1 MADRKTHRFARALRR
16 AILLIPTLV
25 ALAFFTAAGWL
36 LLTPS
41 GLERA
46 AALAASASADAVR
59 IAGARGRLV
68 GPLAFDRIDVA
79 AGADRYTLHDVAI
92 EWEFMDLLHGQLDIQ
107 RLRIGRLEFALAE
120 SAASTPPADLRLP
133 LAVRVAALEI
143 GILAAHDDPAP
154 LAEDITA
161 ALTSDGA
168 THRLESLT
176 LKSAAGRMTAQGSLA
191 GAAPFALT
199 AELNLATEPGLAIAG
214 VPALA
219 VAARADGTLADAAV
233 AFDGRGADFS
243 LAGQAR
249 LAPFAAQPLVALRLT
264 ARGLDPRAFALTAP
278 RARLALDADLVPDAS
293 GALAGRLRA
302 DNAAAAPL
310 DRDGLPLT
318 HLAANLLLDWNAAP
332 RRIKLTDLALKVG
345 AGGTATGTVDLVWP
359 AGEALPQG
367 TANLVVRGLDPA
379 ALHGAL
385 LPARLDGRIAFTG
398 NDESQRATLALAEGA
413 RRIDATLD
421 RRGEQ
426 LTVSRL
432 LLAQGKAEISG
443 SGALALA
450 PPHAW
455 RFAGG
460 LRHVDPATFVTRLPR
475 GDLNAA
481 FTVEG
486 KLQPQ
491 LAGTLRFRFEPSRLA
506 GQTLG
511 GAGDLAFSAIDR
523 VADLVAA
530 NGKAWLRG
538 TLDLALGD
546 SKLAVRG
553 GWGGPQETLQLTL
566 AAPDLARHR
575 ALLPDIAGA
584 LDLSATLGGFPARP
598 ELVFEAR
605 ARRLA
610 LPDGMGVER
619 LDGSGRLQ
627 GEALSLTLVAEGL
640 RAGATLPRL
649 ELAVAGTRARHRLTA
664 TAGLPEERRL
674 SLAAAGALVD
684 AQDWRDTGW
693 RGRIEQLRLHGE
705 RAALLTASGE
715 LAASRGALAG
725 RLTGRVPDLSGLG
738 PVMAGNL
745 VSTGALEFDA
755 TLAGSFAAPRLAGQV
770 SGSGLAIS
778 LLDHN
783 VHLRD
788 GVLALRVEDERAVL
802 ERLDFVAPQEPPPRA
817 ARIAGFAPSEPGRVS
832 ITGKYDVE
840 RRQAR
845 FDATLTRL
853 PLSQRPERW
862 LVASGTARLEHAD
875 ARLRLAAQLIA
886 DAGFIAEAAKGRPQ
900 LSADIVVRGRE
911 PKTARPLRVET
922 DIALDLGARFHLR
935 AAGLA
940 ARLAGSVRVRG
951 DGDNPLSASGSIA
964 TRDASF
970 EAYGQRLTVERGIV
984 NFQGPLDDPGLN
996 VLALRKGLSVEA
1008 GVAVTGTAQR
1018 PVVRLVSA
1026 PPVPDAEKLSWIV
1039 LGRAPDAG
1047 GADTSLL
1054 IAAAGT
1060 ILGGQSGGI
1069 TGQIGQALG
1078 VDEFSLRQAPDS
1090 DTDTLTSQILTVGKR
1105 LSDRVWLGYEQG
1117 LTAATGTLKFTYAL
1131 TPRVSLVTRTGGDN
1145 AVDVFYN
1152 FRFD

>member
-1 MADRKTHRFARALRR
+1 MALQIPHRLLPVLRR
-16 AILLIPTLV
+16 TLLLIPTLV
-25 ALAFFTAAGWL
+25 ALALFAAAGGL
-36 LLTPS
+36 LLTQP

-46 AALAASASADAVR
+46 AALVAWASADAVR

-68 GPLAFDRIDVA
+68 GPLAFDRVDIAVD
-79 AGADRYTLHDVAI
+79 ADRYTLHGVSID
-92 EWEFMDLLHGQLDIQ
+92 WEFIAILHGRLDIQ
-107 RLRIGRLEFALAE
+107 RLRVDRIEFVLGEGAV
-120 SAASTPPADLRLP
+120 STPPADLRLP
-133 LAVRVAALEI
+133 LPVRVAALDI
-143 GILAAHDDPAP
+143 GAMARHGESAP
-154 LAEDITA
+154 LAENIA
-161 ALTSDGA
+161 A
-168 THRLESLT
+168 RLESDGTKHRIEALT
-176 LKSAAGRMTAQGSLA
+176 FESAAGRVTAEVSLA
-191 GAAPFALT
+191 GAAPFALA

-214 VPALA
+214 APALA
-219 VAARADGTLADAAV
+219 VAARIDGTLAEMAV

-243 LAGQAR
+243 LNGQAR
-249 LAPFAAQPLVALRLT
+249 LAPFAAQPLAALRLT
-264 ARGLDPRAFALTAP
+264 ARGLDPRAFVSTAP
-278 RARLALDADLVPDAS
+278 RARLALDADLAPDAA
-293 GALAGRLRA
+293 GALAGRLRV

-310 DRDGLPLT
+310 DRNGLPLT
-318 HLAANLLLDWNAAP
+318 HLAAKLWLDWNATP
-332 RRIKLTDLALKVG
+332 RRIKLNDLALKVG
-345 AGGTATGTVDLVWP
+345 AGGTATGALDLVWP
-359 AGEALPQG
+359 ADEALPQG
-367 TANLVVRGLDPA
+367 AADLAVRGLDPA

-385 LPARLDGRIAFTG
+385 FPARLDGRIAFVGDAAT
-398 NDESQRATLALAEGA
+398 QRATLALAEGA
-413 RRIDATLD
+413 RRIEATLD
-421 RRGEQ
+421 RRGET
-426 LTVSRL
+426 LTASRL

-450 PPHAW
+450 EPHAW

-460 LRHVDPATFVTRLPR
+460 LRHVDPAAFVNRLPR
-475 GDLNAA
+475 GDLNAG
-481 FTVEG
+481 FTAEG
-486 KLQPQ
+486 KLQPL
-491 LAGTLRFRFEPSRLA
+491 LAGTLRFHFEPSRLA

-511 GAGDLAFSAIDR
+511 GTGDLAFSAIDR
-523 VADLVAA
+523 IDDLVAA

-546 SKLAVRG
+546 SALAARG

-575 ALLPDIAGA
+575 ALLPDIGGA
-584 LDLSATLGGFPARP
+584 LDLTATLGGFPARP
-598 ELVFEAR
+598 ELDFTVR

-610 LPDGMGVER
+610 LPGELGAER
-619 LDGSGRLQ
+619 LEGSGRLQ
-627 GEALSLTLVAEGL
+627 GEALSLTLVAESL

-649 ELAVAGTRARHRLTA
+649 ELAIEGTRARHQLTA

-684 AQDWRDTGW
+684 APDWRDTGW
-693 RGRIEQLRLHGE
+693 RGRIEDLRLDGALP
-705 RAALLTASGE
+705 AALTAAGE
-715 LAASRGALAG
+715 LSANRAALAG
-725 RLTGRVPDLSGLG
+725 RLTGRISDLAGLG
-738 PVMAGNL
+738 PALDGNL
-745 VSTGALEFDA
+745 VSAGALEIDA

-770 SGSGLAIS
+770 RGSGLAIG
-778 LLDHN
+778 LLDHH

-788 GVLALRVEDERAVL
+788 GVLALRFEGERAVL
-802 ERLDFVAPQEPPPRA
+802 ERLDFVAPQEPPQRA
-817 ARIAGFAPSEPGRVS
+817 ARLAGVTNLEPGRVS
-832 ITGKYDVE
+832 VTGEFDME

-845 FDATLTRL
+845 FAATLTRL

-875 ARLRLAAQLIA
+875 TRLRLGAQLTA

-900 LSADIVVRGRE
+900 LAEDVVVRGRA
-911 PKTARPLRVET
+911 PKPARPLRVET

-951 DGDNPLSASGSIA
+951 DGAGPLAARGSIA
-964 TRDASF
+964 TQEASF
-970 EAYGQRLTVERGIV
+970 EAYGQRLAVERGIV

-996 VLALRKGLSVEA
+996 VLAVRKGTLVEA

-1018 PVVRLVSA
+1018 PLVRLVST

-1060 ILGGQSGGI
+1060 ILGRPGESLTEQL
-1069 TGQIGQALG
+1069 TQALG
-1078 VDEFSLRQAPDS
+1078 VDEFSLRQAPEG
-1090 DTDTLTSQILTVGKR
+1090 DTLASQIFTVGKR
-1105 LSDRVWLGYEQG
+1105 LSDRAWIGYEQG
-1117 LTAATGTLKFTYAL
+1117 LTAATGALKFTYAL
-1131 TPRVSLVTRTGGDN
+1131 TPRISLVTRAGEDN

>member
-1 MADRKTHRFARALRR
+1 M
-16 AILLIPTLV
+16 V
-25 ALAFFTAAGWL
+25 
-36 LLTPS
+36 PS
-41 GLERA
+41 
-46 AALAASASADAVR
+46 
-59 IAGARGRLV
+59 
-68 GPLAFDRIDVA
+68 
-79 AGADRYTLHDVAI
+79 
-92 EWEFMDLLHGQLDIQ
+92 
-107 RLRIGRLEFALAE
+107 
-120 SAASTPPADLRLP
+120 
-133 LAVRVAALEI
+133 
-143 GILAAHDDPAP
+143 
-154 LAEDITA
+154 
-161 ALTSDGA
+161 
-168 THRLESLT
+168 
-176 LKSAAGRMTAQGSLA
+176 
-191 GAAPFALT
+191 
-199 AELNLATEPGLAIAG
+199 
-214 VPALA
+214 
-219 VAARADGTLADAAV
+219 
-233 AFDGRGADFS
+233 
-243 LAGQAR
+243 
-249 LAPFAAQPLVALRLT
+249 
-264 ARGLDPRAFALTAP
+264 AP
-278 RARLALDADLVPDAS
+278 RARLALDVDLAPDAS
-293 GALAGRLRA
+293 GALAGQLRV

-318 HLAANLLLDWNAAP
+318 HLAAKLLLDWNATP

-385 LPARLDGRIAFTG
+385 FPARLAGRIAFAG
-398 NDESQRATLALAEGA
+398 DSEAQHATLALADGA
-413 RRIDATLD
+413 RRIEATLD
-421 RRGEQ
+421 RRGEK
-426 LTVSRL
+426 LTASRL

-450 PPHAW
+450 APHAW
-455 RFAGG
+455 RIEGS
-460 LRHVDPATFVTRLPR
+460 LRHVDPATFVTRLSR
-475 GDLNAA
+475 GDLNAG
-481 FTVEG
+481 FTAEG
-486 KLQPQ
+486 KLDPE

-523 VADLVAA
+523 FADLIAA
-530 NGKAWLRG
+530 NGNAWLRG

-546 SKLAVRG
+546 SKLAARG

-598 ELVFEAR
+598 EVVFEAR

-610 LPDGMGVER
+610 LPDGMGVKR
-619 LDGSGRLQ
+619 LAGSGRLQ
-627 GEALSLTLVAEGL
+627 GEALSMTLVAEGL

-649 ELAVAGTRARHRLTA
+649 ELAVAGTRASHRLTA
-664 TAGLPEERRL
+664 TAILPEKRRM

-693 RGRIEQLRLHGE
+693 RGRIEQLRLDGE
-705 RAALLTASGE
+705 RPAVLTAAGELTASR
-715 LAASRGALAG
+715 AALAG

-745 VSTGALEFDA
+745 VSAGALEFDA
-755 TLAGSFAAPRLAGQV
+755 TLAGSFAAPRLAGHV
-770 SGSGLAIS
+770 RGSGLAVS

-788 GVLALRVEDERAVL
+788 GVLALRFEDERAVL
-802 ERLDFVAPQEPPPRA
+802 ERLDFVAPHEPPQRA
-817 ARIAGFAPSEPGRVS
+817 ARIAGLTALEPGRVS
-832 ITGKYDVE
+832 VTGEFDVA

-845 FDATLTRL
+845 FAATLTRL

-875 ARLRLAAQLIA
+875 ARLRLGAQLTA
-886 DAGFIAEAAKGRPQ
+886 DAGFIAEAATSRPQ
-900 LSADIVVRGRE
+900 LSEDIVVRGRE
-911 PKTARPLRVET
+911 PKPARTLRVET

-951 DGDNPLSASGSIA
+951 DGASPLAASGSIA
-964 TRDASF
+964 TQDASF
-970 EAYGQRLTVERGIV
+970 AAYGQRLTVERGIV
-984 NFQGPLDDPGLN
+984 NFQGPLDNPGLN

-1018 PVVRLVSA
+1018 PLVRLVST

-1060 ILGGQSGGI
+1060 ILGGPGESL
-1069 TGQIGQALG
+1069 TGQIAQALG
-1078 VDEFSLRQAPDS
+1078 VDEFSLRQAPDG
-1090 DTDTLTSQILTVGKR
+1090 DTLANQILTVGKR
-1105 LSDRVWLGYEQG
+1105 LSERAWLGYEQG
-1117 LTAATGTLKFTYAL
+1117 LTAATGALKFTYAL
-1131 TPRVSLVTRTGGDN
+1131 TPRISLVTRAGGDS

>member
-1 MADRKTHRFARALRR
+1 MADGKTRRIPRVPWRAL
-16 AILLIPTLV
+16 LLIPTLV
-25 ALAFFTAAGWL
+25 ALVFFAVAGWL
-36 LLTPS
+36 LSTQS

-46 AALAASASADAVR
+46 AALAAWASEDAVR
-59 IAGARGRLV
+59 IAGARGRLA
-68 GPLAFDRIDVA
+68 GPLVFDRIDVA
-79 AGADRYTLHDVAI
+79 ADADRYTLHDVTI
-92 EWEFMDLLHGQLDIQ
+92 EWELLELLHGRLDIQ
-107 RLRIGRLEFALAE
+107 HLRIGRLEYALAE
-120 SAASTPPADLRLP
+120 SAANTPPADLRLP

-143 GILAAHDDPAP
+143 DILAAHGEPAP
-154 LAEDITA
+154 LAEDIA
-161 ALTSDGA
+161 ASIESDGA

-176 LKSAAGRMTAQGSLA
+176 FRSAAGQLTAQGSLA
-191 GAAPFALT
+191 GAAPFALA
-199 AELNLATEPGLAIAG
+199 AELNLATARE
-214 VPALA
+214 PALA
-219 VAARADGTLADAAV
+219 VAARAEGTLAEIAV

-243 LAGQAR
+243 LDGQAR
-249 LAPFAAQPLVALRLT
+249 LAPLTAQPLAALRLT
-264 ARGLDPRAFALTAP
+264 ARGLDPHAFVPTAP
-278 RARLALDADLVPDAS
+278 RARLSLDVDLAPDAS
-293 GALAGRLRA
+293 GALTGPLRV

-310 DRDGLPLT
+310 DRDGLPLR
-318 HLAANLLLDWNAAP
+318 HLAADLLLDWNAAP
-332 RRIKLTDLALKVG
+332 RRVKLSGLSLKVG

-367 TANLVVRGLDPA
+367 TANLVVSGLDPA

-385 LPARLDGRIAFTG
+385 FPARLAGRIAFAGDGAT
-398 NDESQRATLALAEGA
+398 QQATLALAEGA
-413 RRIDATLD
+413 RRIEATLD
-421 RRGEQ
+421 QRGEM

-432 LLAQGKAEISG
+432 LLAQGNAEISG

-450 PPHAW
+450 APHAW

-460 LRHVDPATFVTRLPR
+460 LRHVDPAAFVTRLPR
-475 GDLNAA
+475 GDLNAG
-481 FTVEG
+481 FTAEG
-486 KLQPQ
+486 KLDPE

-523 VADLVAA
+523 FADLVAA

-546 SKLAVRG
+546 SKLAARG
-553 GWGGPQETLQLTL
+553 GWGGSRETLQLTL

-575 ALLPDIAGA
+575 ALLPDISGA

-610 LPDGMGVER
+610 LPDGLGVER

-640 RAGATLPRL
+640 RAGAALPRL

-664 TAGLPEERRL
+664 TASLPEERRL

-693 RGRIEQLRLHGE
+693 RGRIEQLRLDGE
-705 RAALLTASGE
+705 QPAVLTAEGE
-715 LAASRGALAG
+715 LVANRVALAG
-725 RLTGRVPDLSGLG
+725 RLTGRIPDLAGLG
-738 PVMAGNL
+738 PALDGNL
-745 VSTGALEFDA
+745 VSAGALEIDA

-770 SGSGLAIS
+770 RGSGLAVS

-788 GVLALRVEDERAVL
+788 GVLALRFEGERAVL
-802 ERLDFVAPQEPPPRA
+802 ERLDFVAPQDPPTSA
-817 ARIAGFAPSEPGRVS
+817 TRIVGVTALAPGRVS
-832 ITGKYDVE
+832 VTGEFDVA
-840 RRQAR
+840 RRRAR
-845 FDATLTRL
+845 FAATLTRL

-875 ARLRLAAQLIA
+875 ARLRLGAQLTA
-886 DAGFIAEAAKGRPQ
+886 DAGFIAEAATGRPR
-900 LSADIVVRGRE
+900 LSEDIVVRGRE
-911 PKTARPLRVET
+911 PTPARTLRVET
-922 DIALDLGARFHLR
+922 DIALDLGTRFHLR

-951 DGDNPLSASGSIA
+951 DGASPLAASGSIA
-964 TRDASF
+964 TQDASF
-970 EAYGQRLTVERGIV
+970 AAYGQRLTVERGIV

-996 VLALRKGLSVEA
+996 VLALRKGLAVEA

-1018 PVVRLVSA
+1018 PVVRLVST

-1060 ILGGQSGGI
+1060 ILGGSGESL
-1069 TGQIGQALG
+1069 TGQIAQALG
-1078 VDEFSLRQAPDS
+1078 VDEFSLRQATDGDTS
-1090 DTDTLTSQILTVGKR
+1090 DTLASQILTVGKR
-1105 LSDRVWLGYEQG
+1105 LSDRAWLGYEQG
-1117 LTAATGTLKFTYAL
+1117 LTAATGALKFTYAL
-1131 TPRVSLVTRTGGDN
+1131 TPRISLVTRAGEDN

-1152 FRFD
+1152 FHFD